1 MSDTD
6 RPGSVPLLDQA
17 QSRLGLMLADIQQL
31 IEVETPSRDLDAVAR
46 GAVAVADIV
55 EARLGNRPEVLTVQ
69 GCTHLRLK
77 FGSGPPRV
85 VLLCHQ
91 DTVWP
96 RGSLQRL
103 PFSMQDGVLRGP
115 GSFDMLTGLVM
126 AVHAAGLLRDSA
138 GEAAL
143 DGVCLLV
150 TGDEEIGSATSQE
163 LILETAAQAR
173 AVLVLEASAPGGA
186 LKVGRKGGGIY
197 SLRITGRGAHA
208 GLDPEK
214 GVSALLELAA
224 QLPAVTGLADP
235 ERGTTVTPT
244 TFAGGTTT
252 NTVPA
257 NATVAID
264 ARAATMPELERV
276 DAGLR
281 SLRPSHPGAEIVLEG
296 GINRPPLERPMA
308 ADLHADYVRVTAELG
323 RPVPD
328 AVEVGGCSDG
338 NFTAGAGVPTL
349 DGLGAVGDGAHADH
363 EHALIAEIAPRTAVL
378 AGLVARLL

>member
-150 TGDEEIGSATSQE
+150 TGDEEIGSASSRE

-186 LKVGRKGGGIY
+186 LKVARKGGGIY

-244 TFAGGTTT
+244 AFAGGTTT

-264 ARAATMPELERV
+264 TRAATMAELERV

-281 SLRPSHPGAEIVLEG
+281 SLRPSQPGAEIVLEG

-308 ADLHADYVRVTAELG
+308 DDLHADYVRVTAELG